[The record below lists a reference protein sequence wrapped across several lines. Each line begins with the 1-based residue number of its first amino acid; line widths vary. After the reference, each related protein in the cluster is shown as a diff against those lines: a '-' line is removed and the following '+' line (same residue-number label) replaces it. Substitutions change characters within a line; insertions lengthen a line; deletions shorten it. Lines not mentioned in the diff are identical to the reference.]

1 MSLCGKYR
9 WWLTLFLIFAGTQD
23 KLYADDT
30 YARMLEKL
38 GFEDVRTRVQ
48 GNTLYIAMENT
59 AYRGTFGGWAEA
71 LRILDARIGIVDSVV
86 IVALKQQVPQVRICA
101 RVHPLEVVEVDY
113 DISEAWRI
121 LHGVPVANSSFG
133 KIDWVFYPQ
142 VSLAN
147 HRYDIIYEGAVNL
160 APAFEVSLWKGAQ
173 VTAQVVIPVWN
184 NISGEADRVRPGF
197 MTFSQT
203 VAFHPRL
210 HATGG
215 IGLFN
220 NNRAG
225 VCGSLEYRLNNCLS
239 VKGRFGLTGKSSFE
253 DKKWNLSTWRK
264 IDGSLGL
271 SYFEA
276 CSALQFEGSLNR
288 YVYGYYGARADI
300 TRHFRDYAIG
310 VYGIAVEG
318 GYNAGFH
325 FAIPMQGKKAY
336 RRKWFRAKLPDYF
349 DWEYNVLSNKKEWS
363 EDHLKSYDTRP
374 DENHSDRYWQA
385 EYIQRNINREIG
397 K

>member
-71 LRILDARIGIVDSVV
+71 LRMLDARIGIVDSVV
-86 IVALKQQVPQVRICA
+86 IVALEQQVPQVRICA

-121 LHGVPVANSSFG
+121 LHGVLVANSSFG

-173 VTAQVVIPVWN
+173 VTAQVVIPV
-184 NISGEADRVRPGF
+184 
-197 MTFSQT
+197 
-203 VAFHPRL
+203 
-210 HATGG
+210 
-215 IGLFN
+215 
-220 NNRAG
+220 
-225 VCGSLEYRLNNCLS
+225 
-239 VKGRFGLTGKSSFE
+239 
-253 DKKWNLSTWRK
+253 
-264 IDGSLGL
+264 
-271 SYFEA
+271 
-276 CSALQFEGSLNR
+276 
-288 YVYGYYGARADI
+288 
-300 TRHFRDYAIG
+300 
-310 VYGIAVEG
+310 
-318 GYNAGFH
+318 GYN
-325 FAIPMQGKKAY
+325 
-336 RRKWFRAKLPDYF
+336 
-349 DWEYNVLSNKKEWS
+349 
-363 EDHLKSYDTRP
+363 
-374 DENHSDRYWQA
+374 
-385 EYIQRNINREIG
+385 
-397 K
+397 

>member
-1 MSLCGKYR
+1 M
-9 WWLTLFLIFAGTQD
+9 
-23 KLYADDT
+23 
-30 YARMLEKL
+30 
-38 GFEDVRTRVQ
+38 
-48 GNTLYIAMENT
+48 
-59 AYRGTFGGWAEA
+59 
-71 LRILDARIGIVDSVV
+71 
-86 IVALKQQVPQVRICA
+86 
-101 RVHPLEVVEVDY
+101 
-113 DISEAWRI
+113 
-121 LHGVPVANSSFG
+121 
-133 KIDWVFYPQ
+133 
-142 VSLAN
+142 
-147 HRYDIIYEGAVNL
+147 
-160 APAFEVSLWKGAQ
+160 
-173 VTAQVVIPVWN
+173 
-184 NISGEADRVRPGF
+184 
-197 MTFSQT
+197 
-203 VAFHPRL
+203 
-210 HATGG
+210 
-215 IGLFN
+215 
-220 NNRAG
+220 
-225 VCGSLEYRLNNCLS
+225 NNCLS